1 MHLTFPPST
10 PISSAQVRTARQWLD
25 LLPRLVLLEH
35 TAVVLHG
42 NEQCDNAWI
51 RPYLRKHGGLVD
63 VLFVVYDDPDVD
75 DVDVFQWPLGVAT

>member
-1 MHLTFPPST
+1 MR
-10 PISSAQVRTARQWLD
+10 AARQWLD
-25 LLPRLVLLEH
+25 LLPRLVLLRH

-42 NEQCDNAWI
+42 NERCENAWV

-63 VLFVVYDDPDVD
+63 ALFVVYDDPDVD